1 MAPAE
6 VTRGGRR
13 TDSPA
18 DEPHAR
24 RRPLLRVAVVA
35 IAVIFAGAAG
45 AYLWASAQYRA
56 SGDER
61 APMTT
66 RLPAAEA
73 ADAAWPFSDA
83 FRARAVTLRGL
94 TLFEG
99 GDILGAYD
107 VLHAEYVREAIAKRF
122 DPELAAAHALVY
134 KEYWA
139 WSSRAAHVMH
149 GKEQPDGTIKLEDVQ
164 HFPRPPE
171 K

>member
-1 MAPAE
+1 MGPAG
-6 VTRGGRR
+6 VTPRERR
-13 TDSPA
+13 TDAAAYGPPA
-18 DEPHAR
+18 PR
-24 RRPLLRVAVVA
+24 RRILRA
-35 IAVIFAGAAG
+35 AVIAIGVTVAGAAG
-45 AYLWASAQYRA
+45 VYLWASAQYRT
-56 SGDER
+56 SGDDR
-61 APMTT
+61 APLAT
-66 RLPAAEA
+66 RLAAADA

-83 FRARAVTLRGL
+83 FHARAVMLRGL

-99 GDILGAYD
+99 DDILGAYD

-122 DPELAAAHALVY
+122 DPELAVAHALVY

-149 GKEQPDGTIKLEDVQ
+149 GKEQPDGTIKPEDVQ

>member
-6 VTRGGRR
+6 VTLGGRR
-13 TDSPA
+13 TDA
-18 DEPHAR
+18 AAEKPHAR
-24 RRPLLRVAVVA
+24 RRPVLRAVA
-35 IAVIFAGAAG
+35 IAIGVMVAGAAG